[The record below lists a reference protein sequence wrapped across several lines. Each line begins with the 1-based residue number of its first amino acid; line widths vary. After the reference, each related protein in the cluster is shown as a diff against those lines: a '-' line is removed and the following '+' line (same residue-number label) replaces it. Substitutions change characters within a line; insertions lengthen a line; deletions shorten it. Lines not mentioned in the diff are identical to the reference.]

1 MSKNCPCTKSKK
13 VTASSVTREIT
24 ELLQQKLMDFTGA
37 PTADTLTLW
46 PCVLTGHLGGN
57 AYHAWVVLCDSDG
70 GAVVDE
76 SPLNGAHAPF
86 GEGKTITAALCS
98 LYDQIKSHDFDMA
111 IGPKHTRY
119 VVKAGYV
126 YKRLT

>member
-1 MSKNCPCTKSKK
+1 MSKNCSCTKSKK

-24 ELLQQKLMDFTGA
+24 ELLQQKLMDYTGA
-37 PTADTLTLW
+37 PTADVLTLW

-70 GAVVDE
+70 GAIVDE
-76 SPLNGAHAPF
+76 NPLNSRSTPF

-98 LYDQIKSHDFDMA
+98 LYDRIKSCDFDMA
-111 IGPKHTRY
+111 TGLKRTRY